1 MASDTSAFGQE
12 VTAAVGARD
21 LTRQGEQ
28 PADRQAAFT
37 ADEQERLRAEL
48 LKANPR
54 TVPELIQGR
63 TMTEMI
69 DSVRTAE
76 AAYHRVQAAIE
87 AATPTTAGGGVR
99 SETVAA
105 PGGLIGQRG
114 GRMQPLTLIAL
125 GLAANDRAGTIEAH
139 GLGRVNIVG
148 NR

>member
-12 VTAAVGARD
+12 ATAVLAVEE

-28 PADRQAAFT
+28 PAERQAAFT
-37 ADEQERLRAEL
+37 AEEQGRLRAEL
-48 LKANPR
+48 TKANPR

-76 AAYHRVQAAIE
+76 AAYHRVQAAIQ

-99 SETVAA
+99 SETLAA
-105 PGGLIGQRG
+105 PDGVPGQRG
-114 GRMQPLTLIAL
+114 GRMQPLTMIAL
-125 GLAANDRAGTIEAH
+125 GLAANDRAGTIERH

-148 NR
+148 SR